1 MSHNRTR
8 CWGRPNRS
16 PLIGQRQLGAG
27 LISSSG
33 LAGL

>member
-16 PLIGQRQLGAG
+16 PLIGPKAAR
-27 LISSSG
+27 SMPNKS
-33 LAGL
+33 